1 MKAWAV
7 TDKGIVRKQNQDTYY
22 SYCDDNRKFALLV
35 VCDGMGGAKAGNIA
49 STMATEKFSAEFR
62 NSYDAE
68 SSPENAEAYMASA
81 VENANASVFSASV
94 SNPDYRGMG
103 TTLVA
108 AAVFEDR
115 ACIANIGDSRAYYI
129 SPRYGIKQITRDHS
143 VVEDLVARGDIT
155 RAEALHHPNKN
166 LITRALGT
174 VPDIRADYFY
184 PQIEEGDFLLMCS
197 DGLSNLVSEQELI
210 YEVLRSDSLE
220 EAGERL
226 LQLGFSRGAP
236 DNITIVLFKK

>member
-1 MKAWAV
+1 MKAWAI

-22 SYCDDNRKFALLV
+22 SYCNDDSGFSLLV
-35 VCDGMGGAKAGNIA
+35 VCDGMGGAKAGNVASLIA
-49 STMATEKFSAEFR
+49 AETFSKNFR
-62 NSYDAE
+62 EALDSDF
-68 SSPENAEAYMASA
+68 SPNKADKYMASA
-81 VENANASVFSASV
+81 IDDANSMIFSASM

-108 AAVFEDR
+108 AAVFNDM
-115 ACIANIGDSRAYYI
+115 ACVANIGDSRAYLL
-129 SPRYGIKQITRDHS
+129 SPKYGIKQITRDHS

-166 LITRALGT
+166 LITRAMGT
-174 VPDIRADYFY
+174 VPEIRADFFF
-184 PQIEEGDFLLMCS
+184 PQIEDGDYLLLCS
-197 DGLSNLVSEQELI
+197 DGLSNIVSEQEFV
-210 YEVLRSDSLE
+210 YEILRSDTLE

-226 LQLGFSRGAP
+226 LNLGFSRGAP